1 MDFTELTNQ
10 QLMIAAALAGFVVG
24 SVVIGIFAR
33 ASARD
38 TDHEDPRNHQIREL
52 EADLRTLRRES
63 EENNDE
69 LQGKAAEFNTAV
81 ESLQALRSTLA
92 ERDATIAELQVD
104 QKSSV
109 LKIRELRHELQ
120 DRATETVRNHVRAE
134 EAETELEVARAGSE
148 AVLSEMV
155 RLQEEHKHLTD
166 TQETLGKHFLP
177 DEELFA
183 KE

>member
-1 MDFTELTNQ
+1 
-10 QLMIAAALAGFVVG
+10 MIAAALAGFVVG
-24 SVVIGIFAR
+24 SVVMLMFTR

-38 TDHEDPRNHQIREL
+38 TRNEDPRNHKIREL
-52 EADLRTLRRES
+52 EADLRTLKRES
-63 EENNDE
+63 EEYNDD
-69 LQGKAAEFNTAV
+69 LNGKAAEFNTAV
-81 ESLQALRSTLA
+81 ESLQELRATLA

-109 LKIRELRHELQ
+109 VKIRELRHELQ

-155 RLQEEHKHLTD
+155 RLQEEQKHLTD
-166 TQETLGKHFLP
+166 TQEALGNHFLP
-177 DEELFA
+177 DEELFT
-183 KE
+183 EE

>member
-10 QLMIAAALAGFVVG
+10 QLMIATALGGVVVG
-24 SVVIGIFAR
+24 SVVMRIFTR

-38 TDHEDPRNHQIREL
+38 AYTEDPRNHKIREL
-52 EADLRTLRRES
+52 EADLRTLKRES
-63 EENNDE
+63 EEYNDD
-69 LQGKAAEFNTAV
+69 LNGKAAEFNTAV
-81 ESLQALRSTLA
+81 ESLQELRSILA

-109 LKIRELRHELQ
+109 VRIRELRHELQ

-148 AVLSEMV
+148 AVLSEMT

-166 TQETLGKHFLP
+166 TQEALGKHFLP

-183 KE
+183 ED